1 MKSLYSF
8 KLINQGSYFLV
19 GMGGGGRVW
28 WGRRGTSKN
37 DFQAKIDFLCTL
49 FIIKLYGL
57 LKVKKAK
64 HMQNISKR
72 LQTRL

>member
-1 MKSLYSF
+1 MKPLYSF

-19 GMGGGGRVW
+19 GMGVGCGRGGG
-28 WGRRGTSKN
+28 GTSKN
-37 DFQAKIDFLCTL
+37 DFQAKIGFLCTL